1 MYYIQGMINIKVYE
15 GKILVIIYIISYKYY
30 LIILKYLRIRIWI

>member
-15 GKILVIIYIISYKYY
+15 GKILVIIYIISYKY